1 MKGRVLLCSPGW
13 LGTDYI
19 VRAGLELIMNV
30 CLQFSKYWDYRL
42 EPQCPG
48 SNRNTK
54 KSKTIIFQEN
64 QIHIS

>member
-19 VRAGLELIMNV
+19 VQAGLELIMNV

-54 KSKTIIFQEN
+54 KM
-64 QIHIS
+64 